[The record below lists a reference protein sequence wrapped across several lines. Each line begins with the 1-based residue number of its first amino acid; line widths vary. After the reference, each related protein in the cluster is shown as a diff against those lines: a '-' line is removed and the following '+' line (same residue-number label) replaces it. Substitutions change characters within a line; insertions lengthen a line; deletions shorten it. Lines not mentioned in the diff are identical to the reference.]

1 MGRKVQLLGMLGVVI
16 LVMTACQP
24 DPKHQVET
32 GTELMS
38 VTFDDPSAWE
48 TGAYP
53 VNAEEPDS
61 TLSVVDGRFRIDHRS
76 TGSPSF
82 TWSLG
87 GDDYQDVVIEVE
99 MQQLSA
105 EENNLYGVACR
116 LSTDENGDATGYVLL
131 ISGDGYFGFARLSN
145 RSLEFL
151 IDWRQNNAI
160 NKGVASNTIQAV
172 CIGNYL
178 ALSVNDEFV
187 GDITDDAYATQAG
200 QVGMVAGVTQ
210 NATISVEFDNLTVY
224 EGRVID

>member
-1 MGRKVQLLGMLGVVI
+1 MGRKVRVLGVLGMVIVV
-16 LVMTACQP
+16 MAACQP

-32 GTELMS
+32 GTELLS

-53 VNAEEPDS
+53 VGAEEPDS
-61 TLSVVDGRFRIDHRS
+61 TLSVVEGRFRLDHHS

-87 GDDYQDVVIEVE
+87 GDEYQDVVIEVE
-99 MQQLSA
+99 TQQLS
-105 EENNLYGVACR
+105 EEKNNLYGVACR
-116 LSTDENGDATGYVLL
+116 LTVDDNGDATGYVLL

-160 NKGVASNTIQAV
+160 HEGIASNTIRAV
-172 CIGNYL
+172 CAGNYL
-178 ALSVNDEFV
+178 ALSVNGEFL
-187 GDITDDAYATQAG
+187 GDITDDTYATQPG
-200 QVGMVAGVTQ
+200 QVGLVAGVTQ
-210 NATISVEFDNLTVY
+210 NATISIEFDNLIVY
-224 EGRVID
+224 EGRIID

>member
-1 MGRKVQLLGMLGVVI
+1 MGRKRHLLGILAVVI
-16 LVMTACQP
+16 MAIAACQP

-32 GTELMS
+32 GAELLS
-38 VTFDDPSAWE
+38 ATFDDPSSWE
-48 TGAYP
+48 SGAYP

-87 GDDYQDVVIEVE
+87 GDAYQNVVIEVE
-99 MQQLSA
+99 TQQISD

-116 LSTDENGDATGYVLL
+116 LTTDDSGDATGYVLL

-160 NKGVASNTIQAV
+160 RKGKASNTIRAV
-172 CIGNYL
+172 CVDDYL
-178 ALSVNDEFV
+178 ALSVNGEFL
-187 GDITDDAYATQAG
+187 GDITDDKYADQSG
-200 QVGMVAGVTQ
+200 QVGMVAGVTTD
-210 NATISVEFDNLTVY
+210 ASVSIDFDNLIVY
-224 EGRVID
+224 EGRITG